1 MSLTGCHKGRTGA
14 VVCLRF
20 SCGRRRK
27 FIAIQRRH
35 LIIASKSLRLF
46 VVAFISWR
54 IRNPSCLSSQVSVRR
69 NLIDLRM
76 KTLNRYDLRFA
87 GVSFVGREWTEGE
100 IEKWKHAERDFPEE
114 NPTIKVNSQYVF
126 RSSSSRN
133 KRKCKQFPHPRRG
146 LIKIKNWILK
156 TIKTL
161 SHNAW

>member
-1 MSLTGCHKGRTGA
+1 MSLAGCHKGTGA
-14 VVCLRF
+14 VVCLGF

-69 NLIDLRM
+69 NLIDSRM

-87 GVSFVGREWTEGE
+87 RVRIVGRKWSEGE
-100 IEKWKHAERDFPEE
+100 IEKWKHAEEISPKKIRPLKL
-114 NPTIKVNSQYVF
+114 I
-126 RSSSSRN
+126 RN
-133 KRKCKQFPHPRRG
+133 MYSAQARQETNEKCKQFSVPRRG